1 MAGPTGTSQIDQ
13 AVEKFVA
20 KSRYTLQERRG
31 VVRSSI
37 EVETLPENEGSN
49 YNLPKY
55 GTVSTYALTQGV
67 DMTQAQQIT
76 DTGMV
81 ITPAEFGSQ
90 VVLTDMMLMT
100 VKDRF
105 FDVASKILRDSFDRQ
120 QDQTLCDDF
129 DNYSI
134 ALGSES
140 TALTLGHVMAGHAS
154 VKYNAPA
161 NGTAGRGGEPAPDP
175 ISLIITPAQIHALNK
190 TLAGHVAGAVVIASG
205 GTATGTTAPESE
217 RAGTPEGSFTIPG
230 LPGLTVKSDININK
244 ASDDGAKGGIFSKM
258 AQLLVELG
266 GAAAPERERDA
277 SLRAWEINFVGR
289 WARGEYSDAWGREMV
304 FDSALPTS

>member
-1 MAGPTGTSQIDQ
+1 MAGATGTAQIDQ

-20 KSRYTLQERRG
+20 KSRYTMQERKG

-37 EVETLPENEGSN
+37 RVESLPENEGPSVN
-49 YNLPKY
+49 IPKY
-55 GTVSTYALTQGV
+55 GQVSTYALTQGV

-81 ITPAEFGSQ
+81 ITPAEFGAQ

-100 VKDRF
+100 VKDSF
-105 FDVASKILRDSFDRQ
+105 FEVASRILADSFDRQ
-120 QDQTLCDDF
+120 QDQVLCDDF

-140 TALTLGHVMAGHAS
+140 TALTLGHVMAGHGS

-190 TLAGHVAGAVVIASG
+190 NMLGGMGA
-205 GTATGTTAPESE
+205 TAATQFTPDSD
-217 RAGTPEGSFTIPG
+217 RAGPPEGQFTIPG
-230 LPGLTVKSDININK
+230 LPGLTVKSNININK
-244 ASDDGAKGGIFSKM
+244 ATDDGAKGGLFSKE
-258 AQLLVELG
+258 AQILVELG
-266 GAAAPERERDA
+266 SAASVEKERVA
-277 SLRAWEINFVGR
+277 SLRAWELNYVGR
-289 WARGEYSDAWGREMV
+289 WARGEYDDDWGREMI